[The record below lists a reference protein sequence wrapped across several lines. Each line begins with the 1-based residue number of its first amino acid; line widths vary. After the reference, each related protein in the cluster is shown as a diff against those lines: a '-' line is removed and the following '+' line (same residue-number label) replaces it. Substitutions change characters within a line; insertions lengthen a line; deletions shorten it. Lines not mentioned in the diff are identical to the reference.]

1 MIAAT
6 GFWFARLR
14 EYLDSLSKN
23 ASKFSGAPK
32 SPSVSS
38 RKPKPSDSRL
48 GRVTLIGSGPG
59 DAELLTLKA
68 YRALQNADVILYDA
82 LVTQDVIALF
92 PNSSER
98 IYVGKLYGQ
107 HSMSQEE
114 ITQLLLRKALEGH
127 SVVRVKGGDPAI
139 FARVGEECALLAQH
153 QIPFCVVPGITAAS
167 GASAYAGIPLT
178 HRACAQ
184 SVRFVTAHLKRASD
198 EPDWKS
204 MVKSPDSNH
213 GETLVFYMG
222 LRRIGTISE
231 RLIAHGMSE
240 DMPVA
245 IIEQATRDEQKVCI
259 STLRAMAEDVKQS
272 GIQGPA
278 ITIVGEVVNNRYD
291 VSRSML
297 RQAMHSLE

>member
-1 MIAAT
+1 MIAAK
-6 GFWFARLR
+6 GLWFARLR
-14 EYLDSLSKN
+14 EYIDTFSKH
-23 ASKFSGAPK
+23 SFQFGATTKRPT
-32 SPSVSS
+32 VSS
-38 RKPKPSDSRL
+38 PNPTQSGPQL

-68 YRALQNADVILYDA
+68 YRALQSADVILYDA
-82 LVTQDVIALF
+82 LVTKDVLELF
-92 PNSSER
+92 PSSSEC

-114 ITQLLLRKALEGH
+114 ITQLLLSKALEGH

-184 SVRFVTAHLKRASD
+184 SVRFVTAHLKCASD
-198 EPDWKS
+198 EPDWAS
-204 MVKSPDSNH
+204 MVKSPESNH

-222 LRRIGTISE
+222 LRRVATISE
-231 RLIAHGMSE
+231 RLIAQGMSE
-240 DMPVA
+240 HMPVA
-245 IIEQATRDEQKVCI
+245 VIEQATRDEQKVCI
-259 STLRAMAEDVKQS
+259 TTLKSIAEDVACS

-278 ITIVGEVVNNRYD
+278 ITIVGEVVNHRYE
-291 VSRSML
+291 VSQAML
-297 RQAMHSLE
+297 RQTMHSL